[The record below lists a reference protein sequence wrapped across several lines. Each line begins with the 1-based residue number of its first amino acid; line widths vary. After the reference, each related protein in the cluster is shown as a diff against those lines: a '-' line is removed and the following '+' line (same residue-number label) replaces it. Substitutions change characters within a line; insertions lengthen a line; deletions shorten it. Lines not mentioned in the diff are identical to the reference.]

1 MIGLKLYV
9 GNSLPWGFLL
19 LNLITMCFSLLLSC
33 HFPGSLCGNRKF
45 QQMSLFFLWTVVLGR
60 ILTVDNLWWAF
71 SLFGVHWV
79 LRGFLLIGWASLAG
93 IRLWW
98 FGVWSPCCLMWGI
111 WSERSIH
118 DLMLSFFNTLFEWTN
133 ALEVFT
139 FTSLPDLLDN
149 CTFHTKRFIFFCLL
163 LLIAHLPVRFG
174 PWLIVFTH
182 LFFFGIKC
190 SVLCYV
196 TWVCVVFF
204 IGGWNQDCLLNIRG
218 WIGFGL
224 PQARDSKVT

>member
-1 MIGLKLYV
+1 MITDTSEMIGLKLYV

-60 ILTVDNLWWAF
+60 ILTVDNLWRAF

-79 LRGFLLIGWASLAG
+79 LKG
-93 IRLWW
+93 
-98 FGVWSPCCLMWGI
+98 LMWGI

-118 DLMLSFFNTLFEWTN
+118 DLKLSFFHTLFEWTN

-139 FTSLPDLLDN
+139 FTSMPDLLDN
-149 CTFHTKRFIFFCLL
+149 CTFHT
-163 LLIAHLPVRFG
+163 
-174 PWLIVFTH
+174 
-182 LFFFGIKC
+182 
-190 SVLCYV
+190 S
-196 TWVCVVFF
+196 
-204 IGGWNQDCLLNIRG
+204 
-218 WIGFGL
+218 
-224 PQARDSKVT
+224 